1 MSIIDRLLRRKEG
14 GFHFKEFKNK
24 DEKYKL
30 EIPLDWNVV
39 DISNEYGYIFSDK
52 YRQQGVLT
60 IRSIS
65 ALFDSLE
72 KFSGDLIAGMK
83 KKNKYK
89 LISRENNNLHGLPSA
104 QTVFK
109 ADAIVNGEK
118 TNAAI
123 INLIIHYEPQ
133 ARFYILSYSVL
144 EKDMNKFAV
153 IYKRARDSFKV
164 LQ

>member
-1 MSIIDRLLRRKEG
+1 M
-14 GFHFKEFKNK
+14 
-24 DEKYKL
+24 
-30 EIPLDWNVV
+30 EIPADWKVV
-39 DISNEYGYIFSDK
+39 DISNEYGYIFSDR
-52 YRQQGVLT
+52 YRQQGVLA

-65 ALFDSLE
+65 ALFSNLD

-83 KKNKYK
+83 KNNKYK
-89 LISRENNNLHGLPSA
+89 LISRENSSVDKLPSV

-109 ADAIVNGEK
+109 ADAIVNGKK
-118 TNAAI
+118 TDAVI

-144 EKDMNKFAV
+144 QKDMNKFAV

-164 LQ
+164 LE